1 MARLTTSYY
10 GGHSCGRQIVR
21 LRPFLSALSPMYGR
35 LQPVSTGVI
44 ALLVAN
50 VFAGAHL
57 STVIY
62 AAANEGPTTV
72 IVRENPKDGLNY
84 VWIPPGT
91 FMMGC
96 SPGDRECKEDEKPSH
111 QVTISAGFWMG
122 QTEVTVKAYGKYAGE
137 TGTRV
142 EFEDPQAKLP
152 TGTFD
157 MSWYDVSDYCGWAGG
172 RLPTEAE
179 WEYAARGGSTQNRY
193 GELDEIAW
201 YVKNSDRT
209 THEGALKKPN
219 AFGLFDMLGNV
230 WEWVNDWY
238 DPDYYRHSP
247 NIDPQG
253 PSTGQQRVLR
263 GGSWGYDAAVL
274 RVSDRGVYQPIPRDR
289 VIGFRCVW
297 KVPPP

>member
-1 MARLTTSYY
+1 MGRLTTSYY
-10 GGHSCGRQIVR
+10 GGRSCRRQIVR
-21 LRPFLSALSPMYGR
+21 LRPFLRALSPTYGR

-44 ALLVAN
+44 ALLLAN

-57 STVIY
+57 SSVIH
-62 AAANEGPTTV
+62 AAADEGSTTV
-72 IVRENPKDGLNY
+72 IVRKNPNDGLNY

-91 FMMGC
+91 FVMGC

-111 QVTISAGFWMG
+111 RVTISAGFWLG
-122 QTEVTVKAYGKYAGE
+122 QTEVTVKAYRKYAGE
-137 TGTRV
+137 MGRKEV
-142 EFEDPQAKLP
+142 FGAASLP
-152 TGTFD
+152 AGSTYGL
-157 MSWYDVSDYCGWAGG
+157 SWYDASDYCGWAGE

-201 YVKNSDRT
+201 YTKNSDRT
-209 THEGALKKPN
+209 AHDVALKKPN
-219 AFGLFDMLGNV
+219 AFGLFDMLGNE

-247 NIDPQG
+247 DIDPTG
-253 PSTGQQRVLR
+253 TSTGQQRVLR
-263 GGSWGYDAAVL
+263 GGSSNYDAPVL
-274 RVSDRGVYQPIPRDR
+274 RVSDRGVYQPVPRDLATS
-289 VIGFRCVW
+289 FRCVW

>member
-1 MARLTTSYY
+1 
-10 GGHSCGRQIVR
+10 
-21 LRPFLSALSPMYGR
+21 MYGR
-35 LQPVSTGVI
+35 LQPVSAGII
-44 ALLVAN
+44 ALLLAN
-50 VFAGAHL
+50 VFAGTHL
-57 STVIY
+57 STVIN
-62 AAANEGPTTV
+62 AAANESPTTV
-72 IVRENPKDGLNY
+72 IVRENPNDGLNY
-84 VWIPPGT
+84 LWIPPGT

-111 QVTISAGFWMG
+111 RVTISAGFWMG
-122 QTEVTVKAYGKYAGE
+122 QTEVTVKAYQKYVGEMGRRLVFGDLGVFGPPRANMPAGS
-137 TGTRV
+137 
-142 EFEDPQAKLP
+142 
-152 TGTFD
+152 TFHK
-157 MSWYDVSDYCGWAGG
+157 SWYDASDYCGWAGG

-209 THEGALKKPN
+209 AHEVGLKKPN

-238 DPDYYRHSP
+238 DPDYYRHSS
-247 NIDPQG
+247 NIDPKG

-263 GGSWGYDAAVL
+263 GGSWNYDAAVL
-274 RVSDRGVYQPIPRDR
+274 RVSDRGVYQPVPRDL
-289 VIGFRCVW
+289 VISFRCVW